1 MNQIK
6 KSYLGV
12 SIVLKV
18 ANMRTAQEFT
28 VYPYDGGDTILVQS
42 NKRFARINLRTGKG
56 VINAKNE
63 NYANSIKLQMNPLGF
78 EVPAEALVNIKAYLW
93 NNDGKNGGGSVISY
107 ENKKLYETSD

>member
-42 NKRFARINLRTGKG
+42 SKRFARINLRTGTG

-63 NYANSIKLQMNPLGF
+63 NYANSIKLQANPLGF
-78 EVPAEALVNIKAYLW
+78 KVPAEALVNIKAYFW
-93 NNDGKNGGGSVISY
+93 K
-107 ENKKLYETSD
+107 